1 MRILLLLLITGLLV
15 SCDPET
21 GLNQDAMLEAYVPVY
36 AKPADLTAI
45 STEAAQPTTK
55 AGKIYA
61 YGNYIFQNDQQK
73 GIHIIDN
80 SVPATA
86 HKVAFLK
93 IPFTTEIAIRN
104 NFLYTNSVSDLL
116 VFNIADPLHPAL
128 VKRVTNAFP
137 LINQEYPPVSNI
149 YFECPDPSKGII
161 VDWEV
166 KLIGTPKCR
175 R

>member
-1 MRILLLLLITGLLV
+1 MRFLIFILLTGMLV
-15 SCDPET
+15 SCDPDT
-21 GLNQDAMLEAYVPVY
+21 GLNQNAMIQAYVPVY
-36 AKPADLTAI
+36 ARPADLTVI
-45 STEAAQPTTK
+45 TKEAPQPTAK

-61 YGNYIFQNDQQK
+61 YGNYVFQNDQQK

-80 SVPATA
+80 AVPASA

-116 VFNIADPLHPAL
+116 VFNISDPLNPVL
-128 VKRVTNAFP
+128 VKRVANAFP
-137 LINQEYPPVSNI
+137 VISQEYPPVSNV
-149 YFECPDPSKGII
+149 YFECADASKGVI
-161 VDWEV
+161 VDWEI
-166 KLIGTPKCR
+166 KEISMPKCR